1 MLEFMK
7 QGASYQWPHS
17 QTIAHTLF
25 CTEKQHQIKTLKN
38 KKDVVGRE
46 DQKEK
51 LNISSETKR

>member
-46 DQKEK
+46 D
-51 LNISSETKR
+51 